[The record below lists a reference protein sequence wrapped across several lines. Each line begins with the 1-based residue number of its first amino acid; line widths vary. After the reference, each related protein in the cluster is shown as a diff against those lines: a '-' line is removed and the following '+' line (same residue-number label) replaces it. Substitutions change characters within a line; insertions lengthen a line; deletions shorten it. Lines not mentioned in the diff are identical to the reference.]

1 MNKFQFFNQHK
12 TLVDGTFKVVPEIF
26 YQLYIIHS
34 IYRHHVVPVVF
45 ALLRRKNAETYKRL
59 INEILKFAPCWLPQ
73 SIMLDFEQACI
84 KAYETSFPN
93 VKLSGY
99 YFHLRQ
105 NVHRK
110 IQVKNLIIMNYV
122 Y

>member
-1 MNKFQFFNQHK
+1 M
-12 TLVDGTFKVVPEIF
+12 
-26 YQLYIIHS
+26 
-34 IYRHHVVPVVF
+34 VF

-59 INEILKFAPCWLPQ
+59 INEILKFAPCWFPQ

-93 VKLSGY
+93 VKLSGC

-110 IQVKNLIIMNYV
+110 IQIKKFDNYELCILTQ
-122 Y
+122 YFS

>member
-1 MNKFQFFNQHK
+1 MEFS
-12 TLVDGTFKVVPEIF
+12 KVVPEIF
-26 YQLYIIHS
+26 YQFYTIHS
-34 IYRHHVVPVVF
+34 IYHHHVVPVVF
-45 ALLRRKNAETYKRL
+45 ALVRRKNAETYKRL
-59 INEILKFAPCWLPQ
+59 INEILKFAPSWLPQ

-93 VKLSGY
+93 VKLSEC

-110 IQVKNLIIMNYV
+110 IQVKNLVIMNYV

>member
-1 MNKFQFFNQHK
+1 M
-12 TLVDGTFKVVPEIF
+12 
-26 YQLYIIHS
+26 
-34 IYRHHVVPVVF
+34 F
-45 ALLRRKNAETYKRL
+45 ALLRRKNAETYQRL
-59 INEILKFAPCWLPQ
+59 INEILKFAPCYLPQ
-73 SIMLDFEQACI
+73 SIMRDFEQTCI

-93 VKLSGY
+93 VKLSEC

-105 NVHRK
+105 NVYRK

>member
-1 MNKFQFFNQHK
+1 M
-12 TLVDGTFKVVPEIF
+12 
-26 YQLYIIHS
+26 
-34 IYRHHVVPVVF
+34 VF

-84 KAYETSFPN
+84 KAYEISFPN
-93 VKLSGY
+93 VKLSGC